1 MGFALAE
8 EAAFR
13 GAEVTL
19 VSGPSFLEIHQ
30 RNITRVDVTTAGE
43 MLEAC
48 LEQFP
53 HNDLCLMA
61 AAVADFRPAHPS
73 PSKLKKD
80 KPLNYIEL
88 EPTVDILQKLGQIK
102 QQGQVLVGFALETDD
117 EMDHAKRKLKNK
129 NLDFIVLNSLN
140 DQGAGFGLTTNRIS
154 IIESSGSVA
163 EYELKAKDQVAC
175 DILDRVTGR
184 GFIKETTL

>member
-1 MGFALAE
+1 MK
-8 EAAFR
+8 R
-13 GAEVTL
+13 
-19 VSGPSFLEIHQ
+19 
-30 RNITRVDVTTAGE
+30 
-43 MLEAC
+43 
-48 LEQFP
+48 
-53 HNDLCLMA
+53 
-61 AAVADFRPAHPS
+61 
-73 PSKLKKD
+73 
-80 KPLNYIEL
+80 
-88 EPTVDILQKLGQIK
+88 
-102 QQGQVLVGFALETDD
+102 QGQVLVGFALETDD